1 MVEDVNSLLFVIYVV
16 TISIDIVL
24 TTSSLEF

>member
-1 MVEDVNSLLFVIYVV
+1 MVKDINSLLFVIYVV